1 MGGLMNELKIQVG
14 ELVSYQGKNFIIK
27 QLSGGLK
34 TVILE
39 DLANNNLLNADIKNL
54 LPPLD
59 LNKEEQ
65 KNKVKA
71 LELLGDEE
79 WIIAQKR
86 LSIIRPILENR
97 GDGKLLLEI
106 AEENNINA
114 ATIYRWIEKFENTG
128 QITSLVPEKSDGGK
142 GTSRLSPEVDSI
154 MNIVIEEL
162 YLSKQKNPITKVSRE
177 IKRRCSLVDLKPPHI
192 NTIRNRILAISE
204 ETQLRF
210 REGRKIANDKF
221 KPVIKHFPNAEFPLS
236 VVQIDHTL
244 MDIIL
249 VDEIYRKPIGRPWI
263 TLAIDVYSRIV
274 TGLYISF
281 DPPGALGT
289 GMCVAN
295 SILPKEAWL
304 TRLDIDGE
312 WPCWG
317 KMKVIHVDNAKEFR
331 GNMLSR
337 ACEEYGINLEWRPV
351 KTPHWGGH
359 IERLLGT
366 LLKEIHTLPGST
378 FSNPKQ
384 RGEYD
389 SEAKAAFTL
398 MDFEKW
404 LITYIVNVYNKRI
417 HSAIGM
423 TPFHKFQEGIYQKTG
438 IPPRIFNE
446 IKVKLDFLPYV
457 ERSIQ
462 EYGVVIDHIHYFGDV
477 LRKWIHSVEKT
488 TVKNRQ
494 KRKFIF
500 KRDPRDISVV
510 FFFDPDLN
518 EYFQIPY
525 RDTSRPPM
533 TLWEHKEILNRLEK
547 SGVKQVDEDLIFQ
560 AYEKLREIEER
571 AISKTRQKSRTKKQ
585 AKTSHSFKKSIQH
598 EINKT
603 HPEEAQDEI
612 LFETLKPKIDFTN
625 IKPFDEI
632 EYESLN

>member
-1 MGGLMNELKIQVG
+1 MGGLIKELKIQVG
-14 ELVSYQGKNFIIK
+14 EPVSFQGKNFIIK
-27 QLSGGLK
+27 QLSGGLR

-39 DLANNNLLNADIKNL
+39 DLTNNNLINAEIKNL

-59 LNKEEQ
+59 LTKQEETNKT
-65 KNKVKA
+65 KA
-71 LELLGDEE
+71 LELLGEEE
-79 WIIAQKR
+79 WITAQKR
-86 LSIIRPILENR
+86 LAIIRPILEDKGN
-97 GDGKLLLEI
+97 GKLLLEI
-106 AEENNINA
+106 AEENNISA
-114 ATIYRWIEKFENTG
+114 ATIYRWIEKFESTG

-142 GTSRLSPEVDSI
+142 GSSRLSPEVDSI
-154 MNIVIEEL
+154 MNIVIQEL
-162 YLSKQKNPITKVSRE
+162 YLSKQKNPIVKVARE
-177 IKRRCSLVDLKPPHI
+177 IKRRCKLVDLKPPHI

-204 ETQLRF
+204 ETKVRF
-210 REGRKIANDKF
+210 REGKKAANDKF
-221 KPVIKHFPNAEFPLS
+221 NPNIGNFPDPEFPLS

-244 MDIIL
+244 LDIIL

-263 TLAIDVYSRIV
+263 TLAIDVYSRMV

-304 TRLDIDGE
+304 TRLDIDGD

-317 KMKVIHVDNAKEFR
+317 RMTKLYADNAKEFR
-331 GNMLSR
+331 GHMLSR

-366 LLKEIHTLPGST
+366 FLGEIHTLPGTT

-389 SEAKAAFTL
+389 SEGKAAFTL
-398 MDFEKW
+398 MEFEKW
-404 LITYIVNVYNKRI
+404 LVYFIVNIYSKRI
-417 HSAIGM
+417 HSSIGM
-423 TPFHKFQEGIYQKTG
+423 PPFHKFQEGIYQKTG

-477 LRKWIHSVEKT
+477 MRKWIHSVDRI

-510 FFFDPDLN
+510 YFFDPELK

-533 TLWEHKEILNRLEK
+533 TLWEHKEILNRLER
-547 SGVKQVDEDLIFQ
+547 SGMKHVDEDMIFQ
-560 AYEKLREIEER
+560 AYEKLREIEEQ
-571 AISKTRQKSRTKKQ
+571 AVSKTKQKSRAKRI
-585 AKTSHSFKKSIQH
+585 AKTNHSREKSLKH
-598 EINKT
+598 EINKSQPAESHRET
-603 HPEEAQDEI
+603 
-612 LFETLKPKIDFTN
+612 LFEPLKPKIDFNN

-632 EYESLN
+632 EYEPLN